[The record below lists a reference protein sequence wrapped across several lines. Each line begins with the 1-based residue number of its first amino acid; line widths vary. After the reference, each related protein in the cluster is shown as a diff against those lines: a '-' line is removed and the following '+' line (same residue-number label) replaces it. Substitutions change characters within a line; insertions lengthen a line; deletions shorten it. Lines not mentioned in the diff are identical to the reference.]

1 MKKYRVTWSKSYW
14 ATGELFVE
22 AHNEGEAGDIV
33 LEKIGD
39 LAGKME
45 YNPRE
50 DEIMSVDEVSDE

>member
-14 ATGELFVE
+14 ATGDVVVE
-22 AHNEGEAGDIV
+22 ADSEEKAGDIV